1 MENTEEATGTSITIS
16 WTAPSDSV
24 VDRYEVVWE
33 SGGEII
39 GNVTISGDETS
50 YTISGLEEGRT
61 YSITITPINDAGRG
75 ESLKLSVS
83 TPPAAAA
90 STASSVATVAG
101 AAGGGVV
108 LAVIAILVVLILVCV
123 CCR

>member
-83 TPPAAAA
+83 TPPPAAD
-90 STASSVATVAG
+90 TASSVATVAG